1 MLALISLTHYRGSAS
16 QRIAKFSQ
24 IQQKAVENC
33 IDNSS
38 SRQRGSSYSTL
49 PRNFHTNKPNT
60 RGTGSTNKA
69 PFCNDSDRTEHN
81 RAASVCSGNGPTKF
95 AATTSN
101 KQARSSAENRVTATP
116 LQPKPSN
123 TQQTFGNQTLLT
135 PGNVSNGSSSMADW
149 WQNNVFNHY
158 SSSTSLP
165 GTFASAS
172 NNLMDSQKN
181 RSSSL
186 APANHNEFTDANFFP
201 NKHDAPNKQ
210 RLASNEPRSNQNH
223 SVFVRAFPARISSGI
238 NPTFEKIR

>member
-116 LQPKPSN
+116 LQPSN

-149 WQNNVFNHY
+149 WQNNVFNHS

-186 APANHNEFTDANFFP
+186 APSNHNEFTDTNFFP

-223 SVFVRAFPARISSGI
+223 SVFVRAFPARISSGS